1 VKEKFRMAHPQG
13 VFVDRPIDNPI
24 INDQSTVHE
33 RHEERR
39 IIILNKYRF
48 FCTSTMLKLVEVQK
62 NSEGFVRDLQGRE
75 G

>member
-1 VKEKFRMAHPQG
+1 VKEKFRIAHSQG

-39 IIILNKYRF
+39 IITPKTNAFHQEK
-48 FCTSTMLKLVEVQK
+48 
-62 NSEGFVRDLQGRE
+62 
-75 G
+75 